1 MAKKIGG
8 IAGIWTTEAGI
19 LKAAKSVREMG
30 FAKVDAITPYP
41 VHGMEEALKIK
52 RSDIPYVTFGMGLLG
67 LVLGTAFTWWTS
79 AVDYPLNIGGKPL
92 FSLPAFV
99 PIMFEITILFAALS
113 SVVALFIKAGLP
125 KVDPPI
131 IHPDLTCH
139 KFALFVPQNDSAYNE
154 SKLEQ
159 AFKDLGA
166 TEVKK
171 MAEY

>member
-1 MAKKIGG
+1 
-8 IAGIWTTEAGI
+8 
-19 LKAAKSVREMG
+19 
-30 FAKVDAITPYP
+30 
-41 VHGMEEALKIK
+41 
-52 RSDIPYVTFGMGLLG
+52 
-67 LVLGTAFTWWTS
+67 
-79 AVDYPLNIGGKPL
+79 
-92 FSLPAFV
+92 
-99 PIMFEITILFAALS
+99 MFELTILFAALS
-113 SVVALFIKAGLP
+113 SVAALFIKAGLP